1 MELRIE
7 ESQLN
12 RHSRGGDGEAFESWV
27 HVMQMARAFDEAG
40 DTKMAE
46 DFFRTAL
53 WISDEFL
60 SAETS
65 MNGLLMLASALSK
78 EGRNNEAGIAFVRA
92 LRMFDENMN
101 N

>member
-1 MELRIE
+1 MELRIDE
-7 ESQLN
+7 PGLR
-12 RHSRGGDGEAFESWV
+12 RHCRDGEGEALASWV
-27 HVMQMARAFDEAG
+27 HVMQIGREFDELG
-40 DTKMAE
+40 DNALAE
-46 DFFRTAL
+46 EFFRTAL

-65 MNGLLMLASALSK
+65 MKGLLLLSSTLTK
-78 EGRNNEAGIAFVRA
+78 EGRHEEAATAFTRA